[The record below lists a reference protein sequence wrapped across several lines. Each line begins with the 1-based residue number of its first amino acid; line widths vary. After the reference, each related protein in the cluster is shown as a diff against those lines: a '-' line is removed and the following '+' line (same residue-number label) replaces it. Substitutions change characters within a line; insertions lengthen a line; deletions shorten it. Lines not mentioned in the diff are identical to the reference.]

1 MKNLLVTR
9 MSSTRQCLATRTSTG
24 NAIDVTSHTF
34 SQFMFTMT
42 IFFRQS
48 CTRWAVF
55 VTVTMMHYFV
65 TTRMCPEN
73 VNKQINTTYLFSATT
88 VF

>member
-1 MKNLLVTR
+1 MKNNLLVTR
-9 MSSTRQCLATRTSTG
+9 MPSTRRCLATRTSTG

-34 SQFMFTMT
+34 SEFMFTMT

-55 VTVTMMHYFV
+55 VTVTMMHDFV
-65 TTRMCPEN
+65 TTRMSPEKVSQQSN
-73 VNKQINTTYLFSATT
+73 
-88 VF
+88 